1 MTPHTKRKRPMRKAR
16 KTFTLSPEVVEFLET
31 VCKRRRAPSVSSVLE
46 DILQAA
52 RREESNAKLEKAVGS
67 YYDSLSDGEQQEQ
80 RDWGQFAL
88 RGFST
93 KAV

>member
-46 DILQAA
+46 EILQKA
-52 RREESNAKLEKAVGS
+52 RREENNAKLEKAVGS
-67 YYDSLSDGEQQEQ
+67 YYDSLSDGEQQER

-88 RGFST
+88 REFPT
-93 KAV
+93 EAV